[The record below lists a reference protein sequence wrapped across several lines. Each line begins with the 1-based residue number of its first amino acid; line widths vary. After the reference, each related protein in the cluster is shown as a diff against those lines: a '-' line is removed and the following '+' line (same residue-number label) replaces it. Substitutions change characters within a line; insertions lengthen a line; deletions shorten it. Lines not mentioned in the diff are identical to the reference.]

1 MLLHHRYSEPRNYA
15 AHEWG
20 PLMGATPGEPNP
32 QSRPATQSRDLA
44 REQWNT
50 RMGWSMMAATAA
62 HASMFAF
69 WPTGAGPAPMP
80 DLAMDLEPPTYVSF
94 YDLPVGP
101 DLTPGTMPVP
111 LREGSAPLTP
121 EAPEQPGMTREDL
134 LDLEEDLRN
143 RLVSGARYIPTIET
157 LGFERVGEAPAS
169 DSTTIGGDM
178 GAGEDYP
185 DEYSPLRG
193 LSALDLERL
202 SALRPNVTLEAS
214 SSWLLVRNPLAVG
227 TYMRRTSPRED
238 VDNQATGS
246 VSVALWVSASGSV
259 EWAEIVG
266 SSGRSDLDDIALNL
280 FSEVVSFRP
289 ARLEGRPMPMS
300 AIFTINFP
308 W

>member
-1 MLLHHRYSEPRNYA
+1 
-15 AHEWG
+15 
-20 PLMGATPGEPNP
+20 MGATPGERNP
-32 QSRPATQSRDLA
+32 QNRPATQSRDLA

-50 RMGWSMMAATAA
+50 RMSWSMMAATAA

-69 WPTGAGPAPMP
+69 WPTEVVPAPIP

-94 YDLPVGP
+94 YDLPVEP
-101 DLTPGTMPVP
+101 DLAPGTMSVP
-111 LREGSAPLTP
+111 LRAGSAPLTP
-121 EAPEQPGMTREDL
+121 EAPEQPGVTREDL
-134 LDLEEDLRN
+134 VDLEEDLRN
-143 RLVSGARYIPTIET
+143 RLVRGARYVPTIET
-157 LGFERVGEAPAS
+157 LGFERIGGAPIS
-169 DSTTIGGDM
+169 DSTTIAGDM

-185 DEYSPLRG
+185 DEYSTLPG
-193 LSALDLERL
+193 LSAMDLERL
-202 SALRPNVTLEAS
+202 SALRPDVALEVS
-214 SSWLLVRNPLAVG
+214 SNWVLVRNPLEVG

-238 VDNQATGS
+238 ADPEATGS